1 MYQFS
6 YGEIMED
13 GLQDAR
19 GRERFAMEQAIEM
32 LELAQG
38 KGFFSFEAAK
48 ALDYVNALWR
58 TLLEDLSNPENDL
71 PETLRADLISVGIW
85 ITREIKQLRVAQ
97 STNFGSLIEICAVI
111 RDGLK

>member
-19 GRERFAMEQAIEM
+19 GRERVAMGQAIEM
-32 LELAQG
+32 LELAQE
-38 KGFFSFEAAK
+38 KGLFSFEAGK
-48 ALDYVNALWR
+48 ALDYVNTLWR
-58 TLLEDLSNPENDL
+58 TLLEDLSSPENDL

-85 ITREIKQLRVAQ
+85 ITRQIKHLRVAQ
-97 STNFGSLIEICAVI
+97 STNFDDLIEICTVI